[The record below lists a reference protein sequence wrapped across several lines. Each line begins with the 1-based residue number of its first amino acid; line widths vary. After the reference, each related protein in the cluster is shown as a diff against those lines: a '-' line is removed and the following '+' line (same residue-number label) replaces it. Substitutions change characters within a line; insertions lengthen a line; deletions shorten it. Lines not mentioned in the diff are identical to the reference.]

1 MSLTKKN
8 KIIIASITA
17 AVLVAIILSVSL
29 SLFFVFSS
37 KGPFHGSVV
46 DNEGNAIENVMVTDG
61 RNVVKTDKDGKFTL
75 DGYHDS
81 TFVTV
86 TLPSGYNADDFYI
99 PVMKNRK
106 TYNFVLNKIDA
117 DYSNGHT
124 FLQVTDSEIGAGGV
138 GEWVNHIKSVVDETN
153 PAFII
158 HTGDICYEDGL
169 EAHIRGMNSQNMGV
183 PVRYVIGNHD
193 YVDVGNYG
201 EELFESIY
209 GPVWY
214 SFDVGNVHYVV
225 TPFQVGGDFPSGYN
239 KNDRWKWLE
248 NDLKHVSPDKK
259 VVVFNHTTPPSDDYV
274 IKYDSKTLDLKEKN
288 LIAWVFGHYHY
299 NYINE
304 ASNGALNISTGRPD
318 AGGIDSSLSGTRQI
332 NISSEGTVSTK
343 MHYYDF
349 TEPTVATGDIAGA
362 KWTNDELAGN
372 VLFADTL
379 VEGDSVYVATTDD
392 DYPRECGVY
401 SINALTGETNWF
413 YKTNNS
419 VKNNIVYSGG
429 MIVAQDADGM
439 AYCINAETGVEV
451 WKKKVGLGNSLG
463 TSSGIVADNGIVYL
477 GCASEITAI
486 KIADGS
492 QVWNVRRGKGENS
505 PSEFVIVGD
514 TLLVGSHWDALV
526 ALNKNTGKKQWERVD
541 ENLRFRTSTPVAIDN
556 NTILVADDD
565 VIMTVDLKN
574 GKILSKSSFKDKD
587 GKSYHFSSSSKPY
600 IKNGIAY
607 IATKNSGIV
616 AYDIATK
623 SLKWNFKTRKS
634 LIYTAPYSGGNDCG
648 VESSFIELDG
658 ALVFGAND
666 GYVYKLN
673 MTTGELINEINV
685 GAPIFGKAGIHD
697 GKVIVSDFS
706 GRVIKLEI

>member
-1 MSLTKKN
+1 MNLTKKN

-17 AVLVAIILSVSL
+17 AVMVAIILAVSL
-29 SLFFVFSS
+29 SLVFAFKS
-37 KGPFHGSVV
+37 KGPFNGSVV
-46 DNEGNAIENVMVTDG
+46 DDNGNAIENVMVTDG
-61 RNVVKTDKDGKFTL
+61 RNVVKTDKEGKFTL
-75 DGYHDS
+75 AGYHNS
-81 TFVTV
+81 SFVTV

-99 PVMKNRK
+99 PVMKGRK
-106 TYNFVLNKIDA
+106 TYNFTLTKTDA
-117 DYSNGHT
+117 DYSDGHT

-138 GEWVNHIKSVVDETN
+138 GEWINHVKSVVDETN

-169 EAHIRGMNSQNMGV
+169 ESHIRGMNSQNMGV

-193 YVDVGNYG
+193 YVNVGSYG

-225 TPFQVGGDFPSGYN
+225 TPFQVGADFPSGYN

-248 NDLKHVSPDKK
+248 NDLKNVSPDKK
-259 VVVFNHTTPPSDDYV
+259 VVMFNHTTPPNDDYV

-299 NYINE
+299 NYITE
-304 ASNGALNISTGRPD
+304 TSSGALNISTGRPD

-332 NISSEGTVSTK
+332 NISNEGVVSTK

-349 TEPTVATGDIAGA
+349 TEPTVATDDIAGA
-362 KWTNDELAGN
+362 VWTNDELKGN

-379 VEGDSVYVATTDD
+379 VEGDNVFVATSDD
-392 DYPRECGVY
+392 DFPRECGVY
-401 SINALTGETNWF
+401 SINATTGQTNWF
-413 YKTNNS
+413 YETKNS
-419 VKNNIVYSGG
+419 VKNNIVYSDGK
-429 MIVAQDADGM
+429 IVAQDADGKI
-439 AYCINAETGVEV
+439 YCINAEDGKELWTRQV
-451 WKKKVGLGNSLG
+451 KLGNSLG
-463 TSSGIVADNGIVYL
+463 TSSGIVADNGIVYV

-486 KIADGS
+486 KIADNTE
-492 QVWNVRRGKGENS
+492 VWNVRRGKGENS

-526 ALNKNTGKKQWERVD
+526 ALNKNTGKKLWEKVD
-541 ENLRFRTSTPVAIDN
+541 ENLRFRSSTPVAIDN

-574 GKILSKSSFKDKD
+574 GKILSKQSFKDAA
-587 GKSYHFSSSSKPY
+587 GENYHFSSSSKPY

-607 IATKNSGIV
+607 IATKGSGIV
-616 AYDIATK
+616 AYDIASQ
-623 SLKWNFKTRKS
+623 SLKWNFKTKKS
-634 LIYTAPYSGGNDCG
+634 LIYSAPYSGGKDCG
-648 VESSFIELDG
+648 VESSFVELDG

-673 MTTGELINEINV
+673 MTNGELISEINV

>member
-1 MSLTKKN
+1 MNLTKKN

-17 AVLVAIILSVSL
+17 AVLVAIILAVSL
-29 SLFFVFSS
+29 SLFFAFKS
-37 KGPFHGSVV
+37 KGPFYGSVV
-46 DNEGNAIENVMVTDG
+46 DDKGNAIENVMVTDG
-61 RNVVKTDKDGKFTL
+61 RNVVKTDNEGKFTL
-75 DGYHDS
+75 AGYNNS

-86 TLPSGYNADDFYI
+86 TLPSGYNSDDFYI
-99 PVMKNRK
+99 PVMKGRK
-106 TYNFVLNKIDA
+106 TYNFTLTKTDA
-117 DYSNGHT
+117 DYSDGHS

-138 GEWVNHIKSVVDETN
+138 GEWINHVKSVVDETK

-169 EAHIRGMNSQNMGV
+169 ESHIKGMNSQNMGV

-193 YVDVGNYG
+193 YVNVGNYG

-248 NDLKHVSPDKK
+248 NDLKNVSPDKK
-259 VVVFNHTTPPSDDYV
+259 VVIFNHTTPPSDDYV

-299 NYINE
+299 NYISE
-304 ASNGALNISTGRPD
+304 TSNGELNISTGRPD
-318 AGGIDSSLSGTRQI
+318 AGGIDSSPSGTRQI

-343 MHYYDF
+343 MHYYNF
-349 TEPTVATGDIAGA
+349 TEPTVAADDIAGA
-362 KWTNDELAGN
+362 VWTNDELKGN

-379 VEGDSVYVATTDD
+379 VEGNSVYVATTDD
-392 DYPRECGVY
+392 DFPRECGVY
-401 SINALTGETNWF
+401 SINATTGETNWF
-413 YKTNNS
+413 FKTKNS
-419 VKNNIVYSGG
+419 VKNNIVYSDGK
-429 MIVAQDADGM
+429 IVAQDADGM
-439 AYCINAETGVEV
+439 IYCINAENGKELWTRQ
-451 WKKKVGLGNSLG
+451 VGLGNSLG
-463 TSSGIVADNGIVYL
+463 TSSGIVADNGIVYV

-486 KIADGS
+486 KIADNTVAWS
-492 QVWNVRRGKGENS
+492 NKRGKGENS

-526 ALNKNTGKKQWERVD
+526 ALNKTTGKKLWEKVD
-541 ENLRFRTSTPVAIDN
+541 ENLRFRSSTPVAIDN
-556 NTILVADDD
+556 NTILVADDN

-574 GKILSKSSFKDKD
+574 GKILSKESFKDVN
-587 GKSYHFSSSSKPY
+587 GNYYHFSSSSQPY
-600 IKNGIAY
+600 IKNGVAY
-607 IATKNSGIV
+607 IATKGSGIV
-616 AYDIATK
+616 AYDIASK
-623 SLKWNFKTRKS
+623 SLKWNFKTRQS
-634 LIYTAPYSGGNDCG
+634 IIYTAPYSGGKDCG
-648 VESSFIELDG
+648 VESSFVELDG

-673 MTTGELINEINV
+673 MTNGDLISEVNV
-685 GAPIFGKAGIHD
+685 GAPIFGKAGLHD

-706 GRVIKLEI
+706 GRVIKLTI

>member
-1 MSLTKKN
+1 MNLTKKN

-17 AVLVAIILSVSL
+17 AVLVAIILAVSL
-29 SLFFVFSS
+29 SLFFAFKS
-37 KGPFHGSVV
+37 KGPFNGSVV
-46 DNEGNAIENVMVTDG
+46 DDKGNAIENVMVTDG
-61 RNVVKTDKDGKFTL
+61 RNVVKTDKEGKFTL
-75 DGYHDS
+75 AGYHNS
-81 TFVTV
+81 SFVTV

-99 PVMKNRK
+99 PVMKGRK
-106 TYNFVLNKIDA
+106 TYNFTLTKTNT
-117 DYSNGHT
+117 DYSDGHT

-138 GEWVNHIKSVVDETN
+138 GKWIDHVKSVVDETN

-169 EAHIRGMNSQNMGV
+169 ESHIRGMNSQNMGV

-193 YVDVGNYG
+193 YVNVGSYG

-225 TPFQVGGDFPSGYN
+225 TPFQDGSDFPSGYN
-239 KNDRWKWLE
+239 RNDRWKWLE
-248 NDLKHVSPDKK
+248 NDLKNVSPDKK
-259 VVVFNHTTPPSDDYV
+259 VVMFNHTTPPSDDYV

-299 NYINE
+299 NYISE
-304 ASNGALNISTGRPD
+304 TSNGALNISTGRPD

-332 NISSEGTVSTK
+332 KISSDGAVSTK

-349 TEPTVATGDIAGA
+349 TEPTVATDDIASA
-362 KWTNDELAGN
+362 IWTNDELKGN

-379 VEGDSVYVATTDD
+379 VEGDNVFVATSDD
-392 DYPRECGVY
+392 DFPRECGVY
-401 SINALTGETNWF
+401 SINATTGKTNWF
-413 YKTNNS
+413 YKTKNS
-419 VKNNIVYSGG
+419 VKNNIVYSDGK
-429 MIVAQDADGM
+429 IVAQDADGKI
-439 AYCINAETGVEV
+439 YCINAEDGKELWTRQV
-451 WKKKVGLGNSLG
+451 KLGNSLG
-463 TSSGIVADNGIVYL
+463 TSSGIVADNGIVYV

-486 KIADGS
+486 KIADNTE
-492 QVWNVRRGKGENS
+492 VWNVRRGKGENS

-526 ALNKNTGKKQWERVD
+526 ALNKNTGKKLWEKVD
-541 ENLRFRTSTPVAIDN
+541 ENLRFRSSTPVAIDN
-556 NTILVADDD
+556 NTILVADDN
-565 VIMTVDLKN
+565 VIMTVDMKN
-574 GKILSKSSFKDKD
+574 GKILSKQSFKNAT
-587 GKSYHFSSSSKPY
+587 GKNYHFSSSSKPY

-607 IATKNSGIV
+607 IATKGDGIV
-616 AYDIATK
+616 AYDIASQ

-634 LIYTAPYSGGNDCG
+634 LIYSAPYSGGEDCG
-648 VESSFIELDG
+648 VESSFVELDG
-658 ALVFGAND
+658 TLVFGAND

-673 MTTGELINEINV
+673 MTNGELISEINV

-697 GKVIVSDFS
+697 GKVVVSDFS